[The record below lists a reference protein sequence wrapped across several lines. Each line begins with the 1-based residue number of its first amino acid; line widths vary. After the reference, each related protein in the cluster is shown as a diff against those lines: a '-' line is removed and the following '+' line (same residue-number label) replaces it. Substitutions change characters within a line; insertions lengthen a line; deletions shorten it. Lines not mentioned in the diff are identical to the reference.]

1 MPINEIFS
9 LSKEFALY
17 DPEKFKS
24 RLESLRER
32 IVGLDKRA
40 KDDRKAFDV
49 YNKNHKVSHF
59 SHKGNIQWQGSD
71 AQELIWDDIEVG
83 KLETMTKQELW
94 ESRPEYKEEFPLFAF
109 RKKIKQEIHTCKYV
123 RTVRKKGILHPAS

>member
-59 SHKGNIQWQGSD
+59 SHKGY
-71 AQELIWDDIEVG
+71 V
-83 KLETMTKQELW
+83 
-94 ESRPEYKEEFPLFAF
+94 PLA
-109 RKKIKQEIHTCKYV
+109 RIRCTGV
-123 RTVRKKGILHPAS
+123 DLG